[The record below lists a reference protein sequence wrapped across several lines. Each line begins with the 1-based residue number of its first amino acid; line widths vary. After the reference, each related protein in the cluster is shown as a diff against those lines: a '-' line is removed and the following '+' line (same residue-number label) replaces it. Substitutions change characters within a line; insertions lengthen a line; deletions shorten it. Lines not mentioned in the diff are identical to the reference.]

1 MILHFNESKLP
12 PTSLE
17 CLYLNTT
24 IANETTLSIGNT
36 TYRYVIVIIYDSE
49 KSFGPKRIQVSGIL
63 VKYLPP
69 RNRTITNTG
78 VVASDY
84 LVSYGG
90 KAYKVSLGFIGFL
103 ASYNLTVSVSKV
115 NDNIYTIQ
123 ITTTR
128 LGVGSY
134 VNVTDIILIR
144 DR

>member
-1 MILHFNESKLP
+1 M
-12 PTSLE
+12 
-17 CLYLNTT
+17 
-24 IANETTLSIGNT
+24 
-36 TYRYVIVIIYDSE
+36 IIYDSE